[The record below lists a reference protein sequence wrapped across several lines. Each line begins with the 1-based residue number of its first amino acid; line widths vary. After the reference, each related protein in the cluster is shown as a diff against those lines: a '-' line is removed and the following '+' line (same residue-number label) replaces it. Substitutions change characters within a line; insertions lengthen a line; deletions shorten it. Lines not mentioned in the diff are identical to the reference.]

1 MGDQHEN
8 DCRRRD
14 EEESQ
19 KPAFRWASDEYP
31 FSLSGHGPLMLHLG
45 VEEYM
50 RATRGMYET
59 KMPDHEDAH
68 YYLLRTD
75 SAITEAT
82 KLRDWQVQRESRSV
96 DWEND
101 LLKELASEK
110 DRFKALADA
119 ERQG

>member
-1 MGDQHEN
+1 MEDQHEN
-8 DCRRRD
+8 DCPRPD

-19 KPAFRWASDEYP
+19 EPAFRWAWEEYP
-31 FSLSGHGPLMLHLG
+31 FPLSGHGALMLHIG
-45 VEEYM
+45 IEEYM
-50 RATRGMYET
+50 RGTRGMYET

-68 YYLLRTD
+68 YCLLRTD
-75 SAITEAT
+75 SAMIEAT
-82 KLRDWQVQRESRSV
+82 KLRDWQAQRESRSV

-119 ERQG
+119 EHQG